1 MSSIHFADNNS
12 VTEETKKI
20 ERQWKL
26 CPWISS
32 LRQNFLDVSPDE
44 FNTADEIMFPFKGKS
59 ILRHY
64 MSKRPHKWGF
74 KIWGRKGV
82 FGFLCDF
89 DIYQGRSNKKVSSD
103 LGMSSE
109 IVKALCKSHPSEHNF
124 KIFADNFFTSL
135 ALADELKKSAMYFVR
150 TVRITRLKN
159 CPLVAEKDL
168 KIQGCGAI
176 DYGVETN
183 SNIIAAKCYENKAPT
198 LISSFVGIDPITEIS
213 RYDCSAHEKV
223 VADQPNIV
231 KVYNTFMDGVDKLG
245 MVCSLYKQTICSRR
259 WFAYIWLH
267 SIIITVSNAWILYP
281 RNVQL
286 LDPTQKTMA
295 LRVFQGMLAD
305 SLVKANKRSCE
316 QPSSISPASMAFKKQ
331 RIQGTSTPDIRKDGI
346 YHFPEQENKR
356 QQCMYCDSL
365 SYIKYRKCN
374 VCLCLKKTEIA
385 TMFFMEIKNI
395 Q

>member
-1 MSSIHFADNNS
+1 MLYQRSYWETFSGYTVSSSIFSCKRFETLMSSIHFADNNS

-109 IVKALCKSHPSEHNF
+109 IVKTLCKSHPSEHNF

-245 MVCSLYKQTICSRR
+245 MVCSLYKQTICSRT
-259 WFAYIWLH
+259 FGC
-267 SIIITVSNAWILYP
+267 TVLLSLYP
-281 RNVQL
+281 MLGFSTLEMSNYL
-286 LDPTQKTMA
+286 TQH
-295 LRVFQGMLAD
+295 
-305 SLVKANKRSCE
+305 
-316 QPSSISPASMAFKKQ
+316 KKQ
-331 RIQGTSTPDIRKDGI
+331 WHYEYFK
-346 YHFPEQENKR
+346 
-356 QQCMYCDSL
+356 
-365 SYIKYRKCN
+365 
-374 VCLCLKKTEIA
+374 VC
-385 TMFFMEIKNI
+385 
-395 Q
+395 

>member
-26 CPWISS
+26 RPWISS

-109 IVKALCKSHPSEHNF
+109 IVKTLCKSHPSEHNF

-159 CPLVAEKDL
+159 CPLVLRKTL
-168 KIQGCGAI
+168 KYR
-176 DYGVETN
+176 DVEQ
-183 SNIIAAKCYENKAPT
+183 
-198 LISSFVGIDPITEIS
+198 LIMES
-213 RYDCSAHEKV
+213 
-223 VADQPNIV
+223 
-231 KVYNTFMDGVDKLG
+231 
-245 MVCSLYKQTICSRR
+245 KQT
-259 WFAYIWLH
+259 ATLLLPNVMKTKLPH
-267 SIIITVSNAWILYP
+267 SFPHLLEQIPLQRYPGMTVVLM
-281 RNVQL
+281 RKL
-286 LDPTQKTMA
+286 LP
-295 LRVFQGMLAD
+295 
-305 SLVKANKRSCE
+305 
-316 QPSSISPASMAFKKQ
+316 ISQIS
-331 RIQGTSTPDIRKDGI
+331 
-346 YHFPEQENKR
+346 
-356 QQCMYCDSL
+356 
-365 SYIKYRKCN
+365 
-374 VCLCLKKTEIA
+374 
-385 TMFFMEIKNI
+385 
-395 Q
+395 